1 MTDKKKMEQIEE
13 ILKDLKDRVSSEC
26 SKYTFTTTN
35 DRLVGLSESE
45 QERILKEDFD
55 NVFLY
60 NSDDELIS
68 SCNDEYNLGNED
80 YVASNGAVN
89 LSIMLE
95 NRDPRK
101 GFVGDSATFKY
112 VTCVRGAGYIVI
124 IEPASVGRDKT
135 RFLLYADK
143 NRVARDYKDILDF
156 LNMVKTAMPLIADYI
171 KKNGIHVVTDGSYAR
186 RYV

>member
-45 QERILKEDFD
+45 QKRILEEDFD
-55 NVFLY
+55 NVLLH
-60 NSDDELIS
+60 NGDDELIS
-68 SCNDEYNLGNED
+68 SCNTEYNLDNGD

-95 NRDPRK
+95 NRDPREA
-101 GFVGDSATFKY
+101 FVGDSATFNYK
-112 VTCVRGAGYIVI
+112 TCVRGAGYII
-124 IEPASVGRDKT
+124 IVEPASADHDKT

-143 NRVARDYKDILDF
+143 NRIARDYKDILDS
-156 LNMVKTAMPLIADYI
+156 LNMAKTAVPLIADYV
-171 KKNGIHVVTDGSYAR
+171 KKNGIHVITDGSYAG